1 MSRGKGMEPGL
12 AGDGVRHVV
21 ERKVPDPSMSDAEF
35 YHLRRVKGGE
45 DVGKVSVAVNL
56 VELIGGLARIA
67 DRTMV
72 QEEAAARYR
81 KLWDG
86 AQLGGA
92 RAVDYAKARVDTSGS
107 SEEAVF
113 EIGEMARRDMARLR
127 GQLGAGR
134 ARLVDRVIIHDES
147 LRAVAGQGGRAATGC
162 KAELLAAL
170 DLVAD
175 HFRLGKPKQGA

>member
-1 MSRGKGMEPGL
+1 MSRDKGKSQGM

-21 ERKVPDPSMSDAEF
+21 ERLVPDPSMSDAEF
-35 YHLRRVKGGE
+35 YHLRRVRGG
-45 DVGKVSVAVNL
+45 DGVGKVAVAVNL
-56 VELIGGLARIA
+56 VELIGGLARIES
-67 DRTMV
+67 RTVV

-81 KLWDG
+81 KLWDS

-113 EIGEMARRDMARLR
+113 EIGEAARREMARLR
-127 GQLGAGR
+127 GELGAG
-134 ARLVDRVIIHDES
+134 ASRLLDRVIIHDES
-147 LRAVAGQGGRAATGC
+147 LRAVAGKGARGRARVQC
-162 KAELLAAL
+162 ELMDAL

-175 HFRLGKPKQGA
+175 HFRLGKPKRGA